1 MTLLSSTIYA
11 ATLPILS
18 LAGPG
23 ELSACLAEATTS
35 TAVIRC
41 QDRHT
46 ETLDAQAARMLQ
58 GPRSQATFSYLWLP
72 ACPGALPTVEN
83 ASSMSCQAVTSCD
96 SSTEVRQSLWA
107 IQLTDEDGTP
117 ARGAWQVLF
126 TECTAPQE
134 VGLVAQQRALTT
146 QDVITALRR
155 LGVPAA
161 TVEAP
166 QYTLVNLETTFFT
179 RPETIDR
186 SLTIIGY
193 TVDVQ
198 IAPSSYRW
206 SWGDGTTTSS
216 RTAGQ
221 PYPSKDVTHTYLRAT
236 DPNSSVALRVDV
248 TYAARY
254 RVDGG
259 PWQTIPDVM
268 TIPGPP
274 TDLPVKQAAAVLVAD

>member
-1 MTLLSSTIYA
+1 MKGLFAILLVAGFSHGTTIAHADECAGGQGPTQVILECAAATEHRTGSHVAPMGVSVASGVTYEYVWLPPCPTALPSVVGAAAMDCGAAHTCLDPTLLQR
-11 ATLPILS
+11 TL
-18 LAGPG
+18 
-23 ELSACLAEATTS
+23 
-35 TAVIRC
+35 
-41 QDRHT
+41 
-46 ETLDAQAARMLQ
+46 
-58 GPRSQATFSYLWLP
+58 W
-72 ACPGALPTVEN
+72 
-83 ASSMSCQAVTSCD
+83 
-96 SSTEVRQSLWA
+96 VR
-107 IQLTDEDGTP
+107 QLTDTNANVVRDGWTT
-117 ARGAWQVLF
+117 QQ
-126 TECTAPQE
+126 TECRDPQE

-206 SWGDGTTTSS
+206 SWGDSTITSS